1 MDVLNLFFRA
11 PGTGVAEPDVGGQK
25 VLLIKQDHAVAKS
38 MMKVIPEKVTEQ
50 LGLLRVI
57 DKSKAGEIVR
67 NIFIELRD
75 NIGFRGGR
83 LTFMRSSSQGNH
95 RKKRDHT
102 TQKMQFIIPI
112 SHNDAAPV
120 VVIGLFGYSIDS

>member
-1 MDVLNLFFRA
+1 MNVLNPFLRA
-11 PGTGVAEPDVGGQK
+11 PWIGIAEPDVGGQK
-25 VLLIKQDHAVAKS
+25 VLLVKQNHAVAKS

-57 DKSKAGEIVR
+57 DERKAREIGR

-83 LTFMRSSSQGNH
+83 LTFIRSSSPGNH
-95 RKKRDHT
+95 
-102 TQKMQFIIPI
+102 QKEQDYTIEKNQYIISV
-112 SHNDAAPV
+112 SHN
-120 VVIGLFGYSIDS
+120 